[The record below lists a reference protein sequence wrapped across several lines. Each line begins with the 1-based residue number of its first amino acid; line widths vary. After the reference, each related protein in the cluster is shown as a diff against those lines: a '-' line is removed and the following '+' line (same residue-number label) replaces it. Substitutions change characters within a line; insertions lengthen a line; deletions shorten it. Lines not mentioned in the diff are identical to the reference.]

1 VVLDQAQI
9 RIVNN
14 TVGKD
19 ISATLYSEG
28 WYLFIPTQ
36 TGSARLERELQ
47 GAIFYYVDGQLIQ
60 SINMSSTAIL

>member
-19 ISATLYSEG
+19 ISATLYSQG
-28 WYLFIPTQ
+28 WFLFTPTQ
-36 TGSARLERELQ
+36 TGAARIERDLK
-47 GAIFYYVDGQLIQ
+47 GVIFYYVDGQLIQ
-60 SINMSSTAIL
+60 SITMSSTAIL